1 MGVDTK
7 VRIVGNVS
15 AESVVEALKT
25 ELGIEATSDIETTT
39 RYYDN
44 DDDEVVFLGEK
55 GEEQLTMGN
64 ISFEYK
70 GDKRNLFYWHSD
82 MVWVD
87 KPTVERA
94 IKNNAIELI
103 GETTTL
109 SLSLYGDAVEI
120 MTALAKHFDGYID
133 ENDCDDIYYHK
144 VTE

>member
-7 VRIVGNVS
+7 VKIVGNVS
-15 AESVVEALKT
+15 VESVIEALKT
-25 ELGIEATSDIETTT
+25 ELGIEATDHTETKI
-39 RYYDN
+39 YHYESGEGD
-44 DDDEVVFLGEK
+44 VIFLGEED
-55 GEEQLTMGN
+55 EEKCLSGF

-70 GDKRNLFYWHSD
+70 GDKRNLHYLHSD
-82 MVWVD
+82 IVWVD
-87 KPTVERA
+87 KYSLEQA
-94 IKNNAIELI
+94 IKHNAIELA

-109 SLSLYGDAVEI
+109 SLSSYGGAVEI